1 MSLFSISFIMASFV
15 GTLGLLYYINIQHL
29 PKIIKLI
36 LAIIPSLLIIIS
48 MAYYVSNSFTGK
60 GIDDSV
66 LYQLQVGAEG
76 AGLAAYKNLIIA
88 SIIALLVSLITIW
101 INYRYLINSPLVHQS
116 ALSQNTMQKFHRHP
130 FLLILL
136 FPLVLINPGTRDIL
150 YLLYINL
157 QDESVQY
164 KASFDAFYKQP
175 HKNKDTAEK
184 VVSSEANKITT
195 NTDLTLSTTKKSPK
209 TKNLVFLYLESME
222 RTYLDPKIFPNLM
235 TNLKEIETQNLS
247 FTNIMELSGT
257 HWTIAGMV
265 ASQCG
270 IPLTVSSEGNSLNG
284 TDEFLSNTQCIG
296 DILKANHYNL
306 SYIGGESLSFAGK
319 GAFYKTHGFSTKNIY
334 GTNELLQLTK
344 ETLPKSS
351 WGIYDNDLYKFIQKE
366 YQKLSAKSQPF
377 ALFASTLDTHHP
389 KGMNHPKC
397 ANLQYGDGKNSLLN
411 AHLCADKLIK
421 EFVDYLAHSDTA
433 KDTILVLASDHL
445 AMNNS
450 IYGTLVK
457 EPNRRDL
464 LVVID
469 FEKNMLAK
477 DVTTKALTTDISP
490 SIAQKISK
498 PASTL
503 DTAPTVLNYLGI
515 QDQNETITQL
525 GLGRSLLSPFPTL
538 VETQGNNAK
547 LASDQLRHWRKMLL
561 DLWHYPNLSKGFT
574 LINDTIKIQNRK
586 FVGPFL
592 MYFKENLD
600 ISDIKFI
607 LKEDYAYQRHVPTE
621 PDTNFIWLD
630 HCQYI
635 AVLLNRKELNQG
647 YCMMVGTK
655 SPDFVKLTTYILDKK
670 TKLTVRDINNI
681 KLSADIFSHDEIAQA
696 TFNDWVDA
704 FNHTEFIDNQK
715 KNQKKNP

>member
-1 MSLFSISFIMASFV
+1 MSLLSISFIMASFI
-15 GTLGLLYYINIQHL
+15 GTLGLLYYINTQHL

-36 LAIIPSLLIIIS
+36 LAPLPSLLIAVS
-48 MAYYVSNSFTGK
+48 MAYYVSNTFTGK

-66 LYQLQVGAEG
+66 LYQLQVGTEG
-76 AGLAAYKNLIIA
+76 AGLAAYKNLIMA
-88 SIIALLVSLITIW
+88 SIIALIISLGAIW
-101 INYRYLINSPLVHQS
+101 VNYRYLINSPSVHQS
-116 ALSQNTMQKFHRHP
+116 ALSENFTQKVRNHP
-130 FLLILL
+130 FLLLL
-136 FPLVLINPGTRDIL
+136 LLPLVLINPGTRDIL
-150 YLLYINL
+150 YLFYINM

-175 HKNKDTAEK
+175 HKNKEDTSA
-184 VVSSEANKITT
+184 VSTAT
-195 NTDLTLSTTKKSPK
+195 NPLDSDKSPK
-209 TKNLVFLYLESME
+209 TKNLVFLYMESME
-222 RTYLDPKIFPNLM
+222 RTYLDPKIFPGLM

-270 IPLTVSSEGNSLNG
+270 IPLTVSSKGNSLNG

-296 DILKANHYNL
+296 DILKANQYNL
-306 SYIGGESLSFAGK
+306 SYLGGEPLSFAGK
-319 GAFYKTHGFSTKNIY
+319 GAFYKTHGFGAENVY
-334 GTNELLQLTK
+334 GTDELLKLTK

-351 WGIYDNDLYKFIQKE
+351 WGVYDNDLYNFIKKE
-366 YQKLSAKSQPF
+366 YQMLSAKPQPF

-421 EFVDYLAHSDTA
+421 EFVDYIANSPAA

-450 IYGTLVK
+450 VYGTLVK

-464 LVVID
+464 LVIID
-469 FEKNMLAK
+469 FEKNMQA
-477 DVTTKALTTDISP
+477 KALATTELSAETTP
-490 SIAQKISK
+490 TVAQKVNK

-503 DTAPTVLNYLGI
+503 DTSPTVLHYLGI
-515 QDQNETITQL
+515 QDQNEIITQL
-525 GLGRSLLSPFPTL
+525 GLGRSLLSQLPTL

-547 LASDQLRHWRKMLL
+547 AASEQLRHWREMLL

-574 LINDTIKIQNRK
+574 LSKDTIKIQNRK

-592 MYFKENLD
+592 MYFKDDLNIND
-600 ISDIKFI
+600 IQFI
-607 LKEDYAYQRHVPTE
+607 LKDDYAYQRKIPIE
-621 PDTNFIWLD
+621 ADTHFIWLD
-630 HCQYI
+630 HCRYI
-635 AVLLNRKELNQG
+635 SMLLNRKELNQG
-647 YCMMVGTK
+647 LCMVVGTK
-655 SPDFVKLTTYILDKK
+655 QPDVVKLTSYVLGEK

-681 KLSADIFSHDEIAQA
+681 KLSADVFAHDEVPHA
-696 TFNDWVDA
+696 TFNDWVNV
-704 FNHTEFIDNQK
+704 FSQVKFEK
-715 KNQKKNP
+715 